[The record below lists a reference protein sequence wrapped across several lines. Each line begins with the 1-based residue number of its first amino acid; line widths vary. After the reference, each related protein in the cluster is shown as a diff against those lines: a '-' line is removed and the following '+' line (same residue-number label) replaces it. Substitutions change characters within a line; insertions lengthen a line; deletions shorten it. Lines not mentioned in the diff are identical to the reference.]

1 MGTILN
7 ILPKNIILGAPN
19 NYHNAAPGTNLSNIP
34 AGGSGIAVGDPEPD
48 PVGISLT
55 GGGNNT
61 GGGNTNNPP
70 ITGGGGGYSGGGSF
84 GGGAGMFTQ
93 EGSPEEKSMDA
104 GADQSSAP
112 APKKKTGTYVLIG
125 LAAVAILYFATKKK
139 GGVKMK
145 SII

>member
-7 ILPKNIILGAPN
+7 ILPKNIILGAPKNFN
-19 NYHNAAPGTNLSNIP
+19 NMMPGTNISNVS

-70 ITGGGGGYSGGGSF
+70 AGGGGGGYSGGGSF
-84 GGGAGMFTQ
+84 GAGMFTQ
-93 EGSPEEKSMDA
+93 EGSPEEKSMDP
-104 GADQSSAP
+104 GADQSGAP
-112 APKKKTGTYVLIG
+112 APKKKTGTYILMG
-125 LAAVAILYFATKKK
+125 LAAVAIIYFATKKK

>member
-7 ILPKNIILGAPN
+7 ILPKNIILGAPKNFN
-19 NYHNAAPGTNLSNIP
+19 NMLPGTNISNVS

-55 GGGNNT
+55 GPTNNNT

-70 ITGGGGGYSGGGSF
+70 VTGGGGGYGGGGSF
-84 GGGAGMFTQ
+84 DPGMFTQ
-93 EGSPEEKSMDA
+93 EGQPEEKSQLPVEE
-104 GADQSSAP
+104 GQP
-112 APKKKTGTYVLIG
+112 APKKKTGTYILMG
-125 LAAVAILYFATKKK
+125 LAAVAIIYFATKKK
-139 GGVKMK
+139 GVVKMK